1 MAAYPP
7 RMRNQLRTLIA
18 AWKETNYSQLQAAD
32 HRGWGYDRLTAH
44 LTAATD
50 YTVLGGPYRG
60 MKYFGPPRIPIVDQ
74 VPTTKLLGSFEAELH
89 TWIETLVAR
98 DFPTVIFLG
107 SAEGYHPVGMAR
119 RMRQSRFVVFDTLIA
134 ARQACKTLAEQNGV
148 KSRMQLRGFCGTESL
163 LDLELAGSLIVS
175 DCGGAELTLLDPILY
190 PDLRL
195 ATILVETHD
204 SFDPRISAR
213 IIAKFRGTH
222 RIDLVAAS
230 PRDPKKYQ
238 LPGEVSEDQVVMA
251 LDEQRKL
258 TSEGK
263 PQLWGLLTPYAS

>member
-1 MAAYPP
+1 
-7 RMRNQLRTLIA
+7 MRNQLRTLLA

-44 LTAATD
+44 FTAATD
-50 YTVLGGPYRG
+50 YSVLGGPYRG

-74 VPTTKLLGSFEAELH
+74 VPTAKLIGSYESELH
-89 TWIETLVAR
+89 QWIEMLVTR

-107 SAEGYHPVGMAR
+107 SGEGYHPVGMAR
-119 RMRQSRFVVFDTLIA
+119 RMLQTRFVVFDTLIA
-134 ARQACKTLAEQNGV
+134 ARQACKSLAEQNGV
-148 KSRMQLRGFCGTESL
+148 KNRMQLRGFCGAESL

-175 DCGGAELTLLDPILY
+175 DCGGAELTLLDPTIY
-190 PDLRL
+190 PQLRL

-204 SFDPRISAR
+204 AFDSRISSR
-213 IIAKFRGTH
+213 IVAKFRGTH
-222 RIDLVAAS
+222 RIDLVAATT
-230 PRDPKKYQ
+230 RDPKNYQ
-238 LPGEVSEDQVVMA
+238 LPGYLSGDQVRMA

-258 TSEGK
+258 TSDGK